1 MVETRVE
8 HFTPGVATDHAMETV
23 AGEHNQ
29 LRVLELYSGIGD
41 SGLNYKIVAAVDINE
56 KANIIYKHN
65 FRETNLLQRNIESIS
80 VQQLDKMKI
89 DLLTMSPPC
98 QPFTRLGCQKDVS
111 DPRAKSFLYLLNT
124 LPKLENQPKY
134 ILLENVKGFE
144 TSNARAAFREMLDRC
159 GYIYK
164 EMLLSPVQLGIPNSR
179 LRFYLIAKKS
189 PLSFHPPKE
198 AELVSC
204 TLCHI
209 MNSYSVCKQT
219 GGSRFCA
226 DVWNFSE
233 SDQPCRTV
241 KANNS
246 KKRTSVNSNATEKC
260 LPALGHK
267 VTVNE
272 NACIVPPHKIGGSLQ
287 EASTI
292 TCHMDVSA
300 EHTGEAS
307 ASLERAA
314 QCLEVKNVQSTSHT
328 GGISSDASAVLQCW
342 SSVCGGQLDD
352 RKLLHNCQD
361 SAMRTLGSYLSPHDM
376 ESRHQ
381 LPQQLVTR
389 FLKVMDVV
397 SPQSTR
403 SCCFTK
409 AYGRYIEGTG
419 SVLLSDFTDSI
430 HIVEGKAMHG
440 TCAAPSTLRLSYF
453 SPKDIA
459 NIMCFPT
466 DYTFPKD
473 CTSRDCYKVLG
484 NSINIYVVSVLLRLL
499 TLGDDL

>member
-29 LRVLELYSGIGD
+29 LRVLELYSGIGGMHCALKD

-164 EMLLSPVQLGIPNSR
+164 
-179 LRFYLIAKKS
+179 
-189 PLSFHPPKE
+189 
-198 AELVSC
+198 
-204 TLCHI
+204 
-209 MNSYSVCKQT
+209 
-219 GGSRFCA
+219 
-226 DVWNFSE
+226 
-233 SDQPCRTV
+233 
-241 KANNS
+241 
-246 KKRTSVNSNATEKC
+246 
-260 LPALGHK
+260 
-267 VTVNE
+267 
-272 NACIVPPHKIGGSLQ
+272 
-287 EASTI
+287 
-292 TCHMDVSA
+292 
-300 EHTGEAS
+300 
-307 ASLERAA
+307 
-314 QCLEVKNVQSTSHT
+314 
-328 GGISSDASAVLQCW
+328 CW